1 VGDGAD
7 VDGVGRGA
15 PILNLLSKSLCV
27 RGCEDADLGGGA
39 KGVGEGIQEVGDG
52 LGDANG
58 GKDAGS
64 KAGVMA
70 EGIKEDVVGTFN
82 VGVDPGNVGELL
94 YCEFAYR
101 AFFTCSDPFEG
112 QVVT

>member
-1 VGDGAD
+1 MD
-7 VDGVGRGA
+7 VDGVGRSA
-15 PILNLLSKSLCV
+15 PSLNLLRNSLCV
-27 RGCEDADLGGGA
+27 RGCEDADLGGSA

-64 KAGVMA
+64 KAGVTA
-70 EGIKEDVVGTFN
+70 EGIKKNVVGSFN

-94 YCEFAYR
+94 DSELTDR
-101 AFFTCSDPFEG
+101 AFLTCPDTF
-112 QVVT
+112 